1 MSKLWTT
8 EEEATRLAER
18 FNGVNQAEFARK
30 FGLPGGPSM
39 LSQHIKGRRPLN
51 MEAALVYMKGFGVRL
66 EDISPRLAR
75 QMNAAMKGLR
85 AVSPAPGETGGHAS
99 AGVAHELSHSAFDTP
114 VSIRLEPQM
123 HGVSFPESFLAAV
136 PDGAVSPE
144 FPAGLEL
151 QWSTARDPKVGG
163 LVIVRTKHGQVAVR
177 QYRQGK
183 EPGRWIAAATADA
196 FASFD
201 SIEDGLQV
209 LAVATWRPI

>member
-1 MSKLWTT
+1 MTLADWVKAARAHKDWTLAQLGSEIGRSKGAVGHW
-8 EEEATRLAER
+8 E
-18 FNGVNQAEFARK
+18 NGKNDPSWDMVQAIHRVT
-30 FGLPGGPSM
+30 GYPLP
-39 LSQHIKGRRPLN
+39 
-51 MEAALVYMKGFGVRL
+51 
-66 EDISPRLAR
+66 
-75 QMNAAMKGLR
+75 
-85 AVSPAPGETGGHAS
+85 GHAS

-123 HGVSFPESFLAAV
+123 PGVSFPESFLAAV

-144 FPAGLEL
+144 FPPGLEL
-151 QWSTARDPKVGG
+151 QWSTLKAPQVGS
-163 LVIVRTKHGQVAVR
+163 LVIIRTKHGQVAVR

-201 SIEDGLQV
+201 SIEDGLHV